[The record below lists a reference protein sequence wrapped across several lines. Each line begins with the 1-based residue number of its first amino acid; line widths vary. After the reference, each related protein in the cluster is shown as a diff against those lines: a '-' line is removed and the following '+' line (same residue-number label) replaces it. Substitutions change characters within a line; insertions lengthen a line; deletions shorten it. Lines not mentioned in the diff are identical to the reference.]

1 MERNIMVTAQEI
13 QKGLEIAR
21 DASVEFFIKRL
32 DGKDQFACGFAWVDV
47 YVDRTNSKQAKEL
60 IAAGFKKD
68 YKPKCLSMWN
78 PGELPVQNIDIKEA
92 GADAYATYLR
102 ALGLQ
107 AYSGSRLD

>member
-1 MERNIMVTAQEI
+1 MVTAQEI

-68 YKPKCLSMWN
+68 YKPKCLSMWD
-78 PGELPVQNIDIKEA
+78 PAGVPTQSVSVKEA
-92 GADAYATYLR
+92 GAHAYATYLQG
-102 ALGLQ
+102 LGLR
-107 AYSGSRLD
+107 AYAGSRLD